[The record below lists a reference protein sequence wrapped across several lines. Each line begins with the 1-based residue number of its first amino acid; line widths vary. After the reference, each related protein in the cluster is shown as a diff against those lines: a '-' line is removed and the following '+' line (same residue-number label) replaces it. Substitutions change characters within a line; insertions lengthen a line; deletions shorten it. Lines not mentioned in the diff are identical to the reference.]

1 MTGFVNKIIDTPL
14 KKRDTL
20 FREEGLKM
28 RTQKYNL
35 QGIKVFF
42 YILMIAILGW
52 FLCMQFLV
60 QMNKEM
66 MFNPIPSLYR
76 NFLLGKRR
84 WFQAKNKS
92 SRKL

>member
-52 FLCMQFLV
+52 FLCM
-60 QMNKEM
+60 
-66 MFNPIPSLYR
+66 
-76 NFLLGKRR
+76 
-84 WFQAKNKS
+84 
-92 SRKL
+92 

>member
-1 MTGFVNKIIDTPL
+1 MTGFVNKIIDTFL

-20 FREEGLKM
+20 FREEGFKM

-52 FLCMQFLV
+52 FLCIL
-60 QMNKEM
+60 
-66 MFNPIPSLYR
+66 
-76 NFLLGKRR
+76 NFAE
-84 WFQAKNKS
+84 FV
-92 SRKL
+92 